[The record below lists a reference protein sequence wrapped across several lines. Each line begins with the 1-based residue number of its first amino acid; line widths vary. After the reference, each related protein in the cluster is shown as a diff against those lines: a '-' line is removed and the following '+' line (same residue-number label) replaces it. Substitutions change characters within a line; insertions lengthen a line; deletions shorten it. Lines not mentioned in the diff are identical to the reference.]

1 MKSLTNEQFEA
12 FVENLTEESRQYN
25 NGEISY
31 PYIAGALQSLLRS
44 ATSSNENMRDIIV
57 DTMLSNNV

>member
-12 FVENLTEESRQYN
+12 FAENLTEESRQYN

-31 PYIAGALQSLLRS
+31 PYVAGVLQSLLRN
-44 ATSSNENMRDIIV
+44 ATSSNENTRDVIV
-57 DTMLSNNV
+57 DTMLSYNV